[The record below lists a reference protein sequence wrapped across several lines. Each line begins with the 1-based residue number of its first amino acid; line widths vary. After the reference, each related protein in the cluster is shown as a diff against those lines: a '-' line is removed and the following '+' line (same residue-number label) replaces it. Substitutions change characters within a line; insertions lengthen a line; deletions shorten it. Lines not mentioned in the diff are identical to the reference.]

1 VQVRKIENAFLTAKT
16 DKAKTHGYHA
26 PYSEIFSRV
35 EPKSI
40 LEVGV
45 KQGRS
50 LAAWRMLFPNAK
62 ISGIDIT
69 NRSFESEMIEF
80 ANAEIV
86 IEDST
91 KPNILKHINEK
102 NSLATYDKVLYQI
115 PKHGSKSADLII
127 VQDLKNSVWNIS
139 IDNTTLE
146 FVKAHGL
153 SLYDKIL
160 LSVTKK
166 DDPNILYRTL
176 YIDLGMLI
184 EKAVKIPFK
193 FDSEFH
199 GRDVSIYTNKYFDS
213 YAFKVIG

>member
-1 VQVRKIENAFLTAKT
+1 MTNNLQSLFQKIKIDTQLANLAYIYYDKTDGTIHKISSRKEVTEYEILEIERKAAESFLTGEKKT
-16 DKAKTHGYHA
+16 GDYQIAYDVA
-26 PYSEIFSRV
+26 
-35 EPKSI
+35 
-40 LEVGV
+40 
-45 KQGRS
+45 
-50 LAAWRMLFPNAK
+50 
-62 ISGIDIT
+62 
-69 NRSFESEMIEF
+69 
-80 ANAEIV
+80 
-86 IEDST
+86 T
-91 KPNILKHINEK
+91 KKVILKHINEK

-115 PKHGSKSADLII
+115 PKHSSKSADLII

-146 FVKAHGL
+146 FIKAHGL

-176 YIDLGMLI
+176 YIELGMLI

-193 FDSEFH
+193 FDFEFH

-213 YAFKVIG
+213 YAYKVIG